1 MKQVFTGIA
10 VAMLLLSGAQM
21 ASADPVADFYRGKT
35 LSMIVPYS
43 PGGDYDR
50 RSRLI
55 AQFMGKHIP
64 GNPTIVTRNMPGGG
78 GVVAANWLMNVAP
91 RDGTIIHV
99 LAQAMPI
106 AQALGVKGVKFDVR
120 QFNWLGNSSTSPNV
134 INSWHTTGIT
144 TLDDA
149 RKRELIVGSTGRGNG
164 TWNYPTALNMYAGTK
179 FKIVGG
185 YRGGNNMNLAMES
198 GEIGGRGS
206 NSWSSWKS
214 TRPQWLKE
222 KKIHI
227 LVQVAL
233 KREPDLPDVPTMIET
248 TDSPEGKA
256 LMRFLSLD
264 VALNRAYVTTPGTDA
279 ARVAVLRKAF
289 EATLVDKAL
298 LAEADK
304 SHMEITA
311 TTADEARSAAV
322 QIVETKPD
330 ILAIA
335 KQLIEGGSKSGGK

>member
-1 MKQVFTGIA
+1 MKQAVAGIA
-10 VAMLLLSGAQM
+10 LVFGQVTGAGL
-21 ASADPVADFYRGKT
+21 AVADPVADFYRGKT

-91 RDGTIIHV
+91 RDGTVIHV

-106 AQALGVKGVKFDVR
+106 MQALSVKGVKFDVR
-120 QFNWLGNSSTSPNV
+120 QYNWLGNSATSPNV
-134 INSWHTTGIT
+134 INSWHTTGIK

-179 FKIVGG
+179 FRIVGG

-214 TRPQWLKE
+214 TRPEWLTG

-227 LVQVAL
+227 LVQIAL
-233 KREPDLPDVPTMIET
+233 QREPDLPDVPTMIEA
-248 TDSPEGKA
+248 TDSAEGKA

-264 VALNRAYVTTPGTDA
+264 VAMNRAYVTTPGTDA
-279 ARVAVLRKAF
+279 ARVAALRKAF
-289 EATLVDKAL
+289 GATLADKAL
-298 LAEADK
+298 LAEAAK
-304 SHMEITA
+304 THMEITA
-311 TTADEARSAAV
+311 TSAKDAKSAAT
-322 QIVETKPD
+322 QIVETRPE

-335 KQLIEGGSKSGGK
+335 RKLIEGDSKAGGK